1 MSRSSV
7 TCDDLIEILQRE
19 VTTYRRLADLVN
31 EERLAIVARTPDR
44 LNEVTERKVALLQ
57 EAALLEANRLAWLS
71 ARATDGEEVTVTDLI
86 AQLPDADGERLGRVR
101 DDLLRS
107 VRDLDRANTQNA
119 RLLYSALAIVD
130 RTLAAAQVDGG
141 NVLYQPDGPATS
153 RRAVAVLD
161 YRA

>member
-1 MSRSSV
+1 MSRTSAR
-7 TCDDLIEILQRE
+7 CDDLIEILQQE
-19 VTTYRRLADLVN
+19 VAAYRGLADLAI

-44 LNEVTERKVALLQ
+44 LNDVTERKMALLQ
-57 EAALLEANRLAWLS
+57 DAARLEANRHAWLR
-71 ARATDGEEVTVTDLI
+71 ARNSDGGEVTVTGLI
-86 AQLPDADGERLGRVR
+86 DRLPGPEAERLGRVR

-107 VRDLDRANTQNA
+107 VRDLERANAQNA

>member
-1 MSRSSV
+1 M

>member
-1 MSRSSV
+1 V